1 MDILVILIW
10 FVWLAEA
17 APKQNLRKVCG
28 IYVRYSFFIFIS
40 NLVISWLVICYLT
53 LFLISHMLFNSFSFG
68 YFLVGHM
75 LFNSFS
81 CNISYWKNNVVG
93 MYKIIDN
100 DNEKFV
106 GEVYV
111 IF

>member
-40 NLVISWLVICYLT
+40 HLVISWLVICYLT
-53 LFLISHMLFNSFSFG
+53 LFLATSVIDVLSA
-68 YFLVGHM
+68 
-75 LFNSFS
+75 
-81 CNISYWKNNVVG
+81 IRKWNNVVG

-106 GEVYV
+106 G
-111 IF
+111 

>member
-53 LFLISHMLFNSFSFG
+53 LFLATSVIDVLSA
-68 YFLVGHM
+68 
-75 LFNSFS
+75 
-81 CNISYWKNNVVG
+81 IRKWNNVVG

-106 GEVYV
+106 G
-111 IF
+111 

>member
-1 MDILVILIW
+1 MILIW

-53 LFLISHMLFNSFSFG
+53 LFLATSVIDVLSA
-68 YFLVGHM
+68 
-75 LFNSFS
+75 
-81 CNISYWKNNVVG
+81 IRKWNNVVG

-106 GEVYV
+106 G
-111 IF
+111 